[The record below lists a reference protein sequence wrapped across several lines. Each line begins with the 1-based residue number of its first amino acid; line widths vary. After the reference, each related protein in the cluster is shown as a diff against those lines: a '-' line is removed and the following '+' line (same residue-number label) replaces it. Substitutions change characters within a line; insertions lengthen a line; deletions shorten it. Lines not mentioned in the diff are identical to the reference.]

1 MFGLGGHV
9 CKTTWRDQTCYK
21 SNRVDAET
29 SPNNLFVFFWILRF
43 NFFLADYDFKSVS
56 SSYVFLKRLHT
67 NGQLFEMGIL
77 GC

>member
-1 MFGLGGHV
+1 M
-9 CKTTWRDQTCYK
+9 
-21 SNRVDAET
+21 
-29 SPNNLFVFFWILRF
+29 F

-67 NGQLFEMGIL
+67 KGQLFEMGIF